1 MLHKHVNLA
10 IVALF
15 PFATAAFAGDT
26 SVTENDIG
34 AYVPH
39 CAAPVA
45 SVSVGRM
52 TCKAS
57 GCQKTETVN
66 FGGLG
71 ALVQLAAQQ
80 AGIPTA
86 DLSGIGDGMANA
98 LTTALKATGCF
109 DIQERETMEELQKEA
124 ALSGIKLEIKPSDY
138 MISGAITTVALEGS
152 RSSFG
157 GGFIPIVGGINK
169 TTQTAKLGMDLR
181 VVDVK
186 KANVKASKS
195 FSASSENSSW
205 GVGGGGWGYGGA
217 LFGGQS
223 VTKSPEMDKVAAE
236 TVIYAV
242 GFLVDT
248 LAAQSVVSRPAAKV
262 AELKTKAEDKPA
274 SGFDQ
279 PYR

>member
-1 MLHKHVNLA
+1 MLHKHLNLA
-10 IVALF
+10 VLAVF

-26 SVTENDIG
+26 TVTENDIG

-45 SVSVGRM
+45 SVSVGRL
-52 TCKAS
+52 TCKAA
-57 GCQKTETVN
+57 GCQKTETVHV
-66 FGGLG
+66 GGLG
-71 ALVQLAAQQ
+71 GLAQLVAQQ

-86 DLSGIGDGMANA
+86 DLTGIGDGMANA

-124 ALSGIKLEIKPSDY
+124 ELSGIKLQIKPSDY
-138 MISGAITTVALEGS
+138 MISGAITTVALETA

-157 GGFIPIVGGINK
+157 GGFIPIVGAFNK

-186 KANVKASKS
+186 KANIMSSKS
-195 FSASSENSSW
+195 FSANSENSSW
-205 GVGGGGWGYGGA
+205 GVGGAGWGGGGA
-217 LFGGQS
+217 LFGGHS
-223 VTKSPEMDKVAAE
+223 VTKSPEMDKVASE

-242 GFLVDT
+242 GYLVDT
-248 LAAQSVVSRPAAKV
+248 LAGQSVVSRPVAKV

-279 PYR
+279 P